1 MIIFITLFKPILIA
15 AVLFFFSL
23 SYAGSDHGDE
33 KNSTAA
39 LSVDTPKRQANGN
52 LFIPKLAQRQLKV
65 ETEIAESGDFP
76 KTLDLAGRVMM
87 DPNFGGKV
95 QAVVAG
101 RITPG
106 PKGFPLPGQSVK
118 KGDVLAY
125 VTPEAGPSGT
135 RSLAE
140 SRLKRLQ
147 ELSDTVPRKTI
158 EEAQAAVANEELR
171 APVSGII
178 STMGIVSGQVV
189 EARQLIFEV
198 VNPSRLLVEA
208 LAYDGTMLKNISGG
222 FIEYSGKTIEL
233 QYLGGGQSMR
243 ELALPITF
251 SGKND
256 DLLGIPIGQP
266 LRVFVSTETKYKGF
280 KIPSSAIVKNGANQ
294 NIVWIKK
301 SPEEFEPKVVL
312 YEPLDGKYVVV
323 TSGLSAQDRVVS
335 SAASLINQIR

>member
-1 MIIFITLFKPILIA
+1 MIIFTTSLKLILIA
-15 AVLFFFSL
+15 TALFFSSF
-23 SYAGSDHGDE
+23 SYAGSDHGNE
-33 KNSTAA
+33 KNSAAA
-39 LSVDTPKRQANGN
+39 LSIDTPKRQANGN

-65 ETEIAESGDFP
+65 ETELTQEGDFP
-76 KTLDLAGRVMM
+76 KTLDLAGKVMM
-87 DPNFGGKV
+87 DPNYGGKV

-140 SRLKRLQ
+140 SRLKRLR

-208 LAYDGTMLKNISGG
+208 LAYDGTILKNISGG

-301 SPEEFEPKVVL
+301 SPEEFESKVVL

-323 TSGLSAQDRVVS
+323 TSGLSVQDRVVS
-335 SAASLINQIR
+335 GAASLINQIR